1 MEWQEEVIFLI
12 SEHDSNAM
20 MLQRLF
26 KGCWR
31 VEWLQE
37 DADVYRHLHV
47 TYGICVL
54 KGCEMSWS
62 GSPGLMSSH

>member
-12 SEHDSNAM
+12 SEHDSNAV

-37 DADVYRHLHV
+37 DADVYRVLCV

-62 GSPGLMSSH
+62 SSPGLMSSH